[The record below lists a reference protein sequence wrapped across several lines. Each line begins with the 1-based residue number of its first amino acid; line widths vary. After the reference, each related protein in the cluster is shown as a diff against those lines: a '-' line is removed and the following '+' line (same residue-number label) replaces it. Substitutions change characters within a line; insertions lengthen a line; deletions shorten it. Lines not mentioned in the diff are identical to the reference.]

1 MTFLFRAF
9 SDSVDWA
16 YTPEVN
22 AQIQE
27 SKSPHLYD
35 AYAREP
41 YTDKALPKEFRLPLL
56 MVKSYVM
63 RNKLNKHY
71 TDFVMKHPKFLKD
84 ARSNRKNTMPMCTV
98 MQDDEYLTWGSSARM
113 NISLKPKAEVTDED
127 RRFIEGLT
135 KNLNERQGKRDAH
148 TTRWACGEQGCQN
161 AIAREEAQKS
171 KAAGTERTLSVMSYG
186 TFMGDPATSTLEEPT
201 IKTPSEIETISNQE
215 KDLATKKFLEQQEPR
230 DREETMNPSKSE
242 DQEESLDLEPS
253 LNPDEPPSPPGSSS
267 SKESSKS
274 EKSLNSGSGSDS
286 ETSFVFDRTSDSE
299 EAPNSKASP
308 DLTWIETDSK
318 FNEGCDPTQRNEHDK
333 TNDME
338 DEEQGTQ

>member
-1 MTFLFRAF
+1 
-9 SDSVDWA
+9 
-16 YTPEVN
+16 
-22 AQIQE
+22 
-27 SKSPHLYD
+27 
-35 AYAREP
+35 
-41 YTDKALPKEFRLPLL
+41 
-56 MVKSYVM
+56 
-63 RNKLNKHY
+63 
-71 TDFVMKHPKFLKD
+71 
-84 ARSNRKNTMPMCTV
+84 
-98 MQDDEYLTWGSSARM
+98 
-113 NISLKPKAEVTDED
+113 
-127 RRFIEGLT
+127 
-135 KNLNERQGKRDAH
+135 
-148 TTRWACGEQGCQN
+148 
-161 AIAREEAQKS
+161 
-171 KAAGTERTLSVMSYG
+171 MSYG

-338 DEEQGTQ
+338 DEEVSKHNNMYGCGQTFTTLHMTDLARDAINIIEKYEQSQLRNR